1 MEVSSEAAGLVDVAI
16 VGLHCGRCRS
26 VLNASPLVWGRDRVG
41 WAVLAD
47 CGWWIVTEGVGVASY
62 GCRAEICAGVGE
74 SGRALLDTPPFAKS
88 AKGRAPGVVAARRR
102 TNTGVL
108 HCVQDDEI

>member
-1 MEVSSEAAGLVDVAI
+1 MRGGGWGAWWEFTWLWWWGEVE
-16 VGLHCGRCRS
+16 
-26 VLNASPLVWGRDRVG
+26 
-41 WAVLAD
+41 
-47 CGWWIVTEGVGVASY
+47 
-62 GCRAEICAGVGE
+62 E